1 MKLLLCSLLLASHCA
16 LSSRSV
22 SSGTFDVT
30 QSPDFSVT
38 EGETVNIACCW
49 PLEFGR
55 VRVNWMKHDTHVGSF
70 NLKNLSQGSL
80 QKETSKCSNLTLI
93 NVTREHSGTYI
104 CRVTLEIPVLT
115 IHKGNGTV
123 ITVVDN
129 TDDNTTRGQDIPFM
143 ECSVII
149 CLAVVT
155 PLLLITLLCF
165 CCLRRRQART
175 ARVIYEA
182 PHIDSEEV
190 EMDKHS
196 TSSST
201 GSSQWCQV
209 PVYESFDYFERVENK
224 ESE

>member
-22 SSGTFDVT
+22 SSGTSDVT
-30 QSPDFSVT
+30 QSPDFSVK
-38 EGETVNIACCW
+38 EGETVNITCCW
-49 PLEFGR
+49 TLEFEQF
-55 VRVNWMKHDTHVGSF
+55 RVNWVKHDTHFGSF
-70 NLKNLSQGSL
+70 NLKNLTQGSP

-93 NVTREHSGTYI
+93 NVTREDSGTYKCKVI
-104 CRVTLEIPVLT
+104 GEIPVLSSYE
-115 IHKGNGTV
+115 GNGTV
-123 ITVVDN
+123 ITVIDN
-129 TDDNTTRGQDIPFM
+129 TQDNSTGEHQGSPSR
-143 ECSVII
+143 SVII

-175 ARVIYEA
+175 ARVIHEV

>member
-30 QSPDFSVT
+30 QSPDVSVT
-38 EGETVNIACCW
+38 EGETVNITCCW

-55 VRVNWMKHDTHVGSF
+55 FRVNWMKHDTHVGSF

-104 CRVTLEIPVLT
+104 CRVTLEIPVLNT
-115 IHKGNGTV
+115 RNGNGTV
-123 ITVVDN
+123 LTVVDN
-129 TDDNTTRGQDIPFM
+129 TEVNSTRGQDIPFM
-143 ECSVII
+143 ERSVII

-165 CCLRRRQART
+165 CCLRRRQAR
-175 ARVIYEA
+175 VIYEA
-182 PHIDSEEV
+182 PHIDSEDV

>member
-1 MKLLLCSLLLASHCA
+1 MKLLLCSLLLASYCA
-16 LSSRSV
+16 LSSRCV
-22 SSGTFDVT
+22 SSGTFVVT
-30 QSPDFSVT
+30 QSPDLSVE
-38 EGETVNIACCW
+38 EGETVNITCCW
-49 PLEFGR
+49 PLQFES
-55 VRVNWMKHDTHVGSF
+55 VTVNWMKHDTELESF
-70 NLKNLSQGSL
+70 NFKNHSQGSN
-80 QKETSKCSNLTLI
+80 CSHFTLS
-93 NVTREHSGTYI
+93 NVTREDSGTYI
-104 CRVTLEIPVLT
+104 CRVTVEIPVLT
-115 IHKGNGTV
+115 IKEGNGTV

-129 TDDNTTRGQDIPFM
+129 TEVNTTREHQRSLSV
-143 ECSVII
+143 ERSVII
-149 CLAVVT
+149 CLAVMT

-175 ARVIYEA
+175 ARVIYEV
-182 PHIDSEEV
+182 PHINSEEV

>member
-1 MKLLLCSLLLASHCA
+1 
-16 LSSRSV
+16 
-22 SSGTFDVT
+22 
-30 QSPDFSVT
+30 
-38 EGETVNIACCW
+38 
-49 PLEFGR
+49 
-55 VRVNWMKHDTHVGSF
+55 MKHDTHVGSF

-104 CRVTLEIPVLT
+104 CNVITEIPVLI

-123 ITVVDN
+123 LTVVDN

-143 ECSVII
+143 ERSVII

-224 ESE
+224 ESD

>member
-1 MKLLLCSLLLASHCA
+1 MKLLLCSLLLASYCA
-16 LSSRSV
+16 LSSRCV
-22 SSGTFDVT
+22 SSGTFVVT
-30 QSPDFSVT
+30 QSPDLSVE
-38 EGETVNIACCW
+38 EGETVNITCCW
-49 PLEFGR
+49 PLEFES
-55 VRVNWMKHDTHVGSF
+55 VSVNWLKNDTELESF
-70 NLKNLSQGSL
+70 NFKNQGSN
-80 QKETSKCSNLTLI
+80 CSHFTLSS
-93 NVTREHSGTYI
+93 VTREDSGTYI
-104 CRVTLEIPVLT
+104 CRVIVEIPVLT
-115 IHKGNGTV
+115 IKEGNGTV

-129 TDDNTTRGQDIPFM
+129 TEVNTTREHQRSLSV
-143 ECSVII
+143 ERSVII

-175 ARVIYEA
+175 ARVIYEV